1 MIWIDY
7 REKDLIAQFDAYV
20 SEGSPLASTS
30 TFGAAPS
37 SLYAPFRV
45 ANLPIGDIIISNHP
59 ASTSASEDGV
69 KAEAEGELTMESILL
84 IIERKTVMDL
94 AASIRDG
101 RYEEQGF
108 RLNDAAVPNH
118 NIVYLVEG
126 DVQRVLATN
135 CYAKN
140 RITPD
145 AMYGAFASIMFFKGF
160 SLYHSLHLSD
170 TCAFICHAHR
180 KLHKEMGLT
189 NTNTSKNTAKTRS
202 AKGERSR
209 KSDGIGKESKRLY
222 YSDISA
228 VASKETG
235 RNPREEEN
243 GRTSDA
249 YEATLK
255 KKHTYTT
262 TRGVQIA
269 MLCQIPKVS
278 VVIATALVDRFG
290 SLSGVTQYICSESE
304 GAARLLA
311 EFKYKDSAGKER
323 RVSKAVAES
332 LEERLR
338 GST

>member
-1 MIWIDY
+1 MLWIDY

-20 SEGSPLASTS
+20 AEGSPPASSTS
-30 TFGAAPS
+30 CSHAP
-37 SLYAPFRV
+37 LHAPFRT
-45 ANLPIGDIIISNHP
+45 ANLPIGDIILSNHL
-59 ASTSASEDGV
+59 ASASEE
-69 KAEAEGELTMESILL
+69 EAELTMDSILL

-126 DVQRVLATN
+126 DVQRALATN
-135 CYAKN
+135 RYAKN

-170 TCAFICHAHR
+170 TCAFLCHAHR

-189 NTNTSKNTAKTRS
+189 SASASARTRR
-202 AKGERSR
+202 AQTTEKG
-209 KSDGIGKESKRLY
+209 GGKRLNLY
-222 YSDISA
+222 HSG
-228 VASKETG
+228 VAPGESE
-235 RNPREEEN
+235 
-243 GRTSDA
+243 RTSQAQAQQDGPTADA

-255 KKHTYTT
+255 KKQTYTT
-262 TRGVQIA
+262 ARGVQIA

-290 SLSGVTQYICSESE
+290 SLSGVARYIGTGAEAE

-323 RVSKAVAES
+323 RVSKAVAAS
-332 LEERLR
+332 LEESLR